1 MGYVNKA
8 ILIGN
13 LGRDPEIRQLPSGQN
28 VASFTLATTEN
39 YTNKTGEKI
48 KQTEWHR
55 ITAFG
60 KLADIAGKYLHKGKQ
75 VYIEGKLRT
84 RQWEDNNNQKHST
97 TEIVAFT
104 IQLLGQAGSNA
115 GTQEDYIQPNTEPIT
130 NEEHPEAGGQEDD
143 VPF

>member
-1 MGYVNKA
+1 MGYVNKV
-8 ILIGN
+8 ILLGN

-28 VASFTLATTEN
+28 VASFTVATTEN
-39 YTNKTGEKI
+39 YTSKTGERI

-60 KLADIAGKYLHKGKQ
+60 RLADIAGKYLHKGKQ

-84 RQWEDNNNQKHST
+84 RQWEDNNNQKHTT
-97 TEIVAFT
+97 TEIVALT
-104 IQLLGQAGSNA
+104 IQLIGQANQNA
-115 GTQEDYIQPNTEPIT
+115 STGEDIVEPLSEPIIDDSSSSS
-130 NEEHPEAGGQEDD
+130 PDDD

>member
-1 MGYVNKA
+1 MGYVNKV

-13 LGRDPEIRQLPSGQN
+13 LGKDPEIRQLPSGQN
-28 VASFTLATTEN
+28 VASFSLATTEN
-39 YTNKTGEKI
+39 YTSKSGEKV

-60 KLADIAGKYLHKGKQ
+60 RLADIAGKYLHKGKQ

-84 RQWEDNNNQKHST
+84 RQWEDNNNQKRST
-97 TEIVAFT
+97 TEIVALT
-104 IQLLGQAGSNA
+104 IQLLGQAGTGPSV
-115 GTQEDYIQPNTEPIT
+115 QEEYTEPVPEPAM
-130 NEEHPEAGGQEDD
+130 NEGQGNAPDDD

>member
-1 MGYVNKA
+1 MGYVNKV

-13 LGRDPEIRQLPSGQN
+13 LGKEPEIRQLPSGQN
-28 VASFTLATTEN
+28 VASFSLATTEN
-39 YTNKTGEKI
+39 YTSKTGERV

-84 RQWEDNNNQKHST
+84 RQWEDQNNQKRST
-97 TEIVAFT
+97 TEIIALT
-104 IQLLGQAGSNA
+104 IQLLGSMAQDTQA
-115 GTQEDYIQPNTEPIT
+115 TEVYQEPQTTEPQGNDVN
-130 NEEHPEAGGQEDD
+130 NEPGEDD

>member
-1 MGYVNKA
+1 MGYVNKV

-13 LGRDPEIRQLPSGQN
+13 LGKEPEIRQLPSGQN
-28 VASFTLATTEN
+28 VASFSLATTES
-39 YTNKTGEKI
+39 YTSKTGEKV

-84 RQWEDNNNQKHST
+84 RQWEDQNNQKRST
-97 TEIVAFT
+97 TEIVALT
-104 IQLLGQAGSNA
+104 IQLLGSMAQDTQA
-115 GTQEDYIQPNTEPIT
+115 TEVYQEPQTMEPHDNDVN
-130 NEEHPEAGGQEDD
+130 NEPGEDD

>member
-1 MGYVNKA
+1 MGYVNKV
-8 ILIGN
+8 ILLGN

-28 VASFTLATTEN
+28 VASFTVATTEN
-39 YTNKTGEKI
+39 YTSKTGERI

-60 KLADIAGKYLHKGKQ
+60 RLADIAGKYLHKGKQ

-84 RQWEDNNNQKHST
+84 RQWEDNNNQKHTT
-97 TEIVAFT
+97 TEIVALT
-104 IQLLGQAGSNA
+104 IQLIGQANQNA
-115 GTQEDYIQPNTEPIT
+115 STGEDIVEPLSEPIIDDSSSSG
-130 NEEHPEAGGQEDD
+130 PDDD

>member
-1 MGYVNKA
+1 MGYVNKV

-39 YTNKTGEKI
+39 YTNKAGEKV

-55 ITAFG
+55 ISAFG
-60 KLADIAGKYLHKGKQ
+60 RLADIAGKYLHKGKQ

-84 RQWEDNNNQKHST
+84 RQWEDNNNQKRST
-97 TEIVAFT
+97 TEIVALT
-104 IQLLGQAGSNA
+104 IQLLGQAGA
-115 GTQEDYIQPNTEPIT
+115 GASVQEEYTEPVSEPVI
-130 NEEHPEAGGQEDD
+130 NGEPDKGPDDD

>member
-1 MGYVNKA
+1 MGYVNKV
-8 ILIGN
+8 ILLGN

-39 YTNKTGEKI
+39 YTSKAGERV

-60 KLADIAGKYLHKGKQ
+60 RLADLAGKYLHKGKQ
-75 VYIEGKLRT
+75 VYLEGKLRT

-97 TEIVAFT
+97 TEIIVST
-104 IQLLGQAGSNA
+104 IQLLGQSSGAASGQDDYQEPMPEPPANAGSPDGA
-115 GTQEDYIQPNTEPIT
+115 D
-130 NEEHPEAGGQEDD
+130 DD

>member
-1 MGYVNKA
+1 MGYVNKV

-13 LGRDPEIRQLPSGQN
+13 LGKDPEIRQLPSGQN
-28 VASFTLATTEN
+28 VASFSLATTEN
-39 YTNKTGEKI
+39 YTNKAGERV

-75 VYIEGKLRT
+75 VYIEGKLKT
-84 RQWEDNNNQKHST
+84 RQWEDNNNQKHSM
-97 TEIVAFT
+97 TEIVAFAL
-104 IQLLGQAGSNA
+104 QMLGPANA
-115 GTQEDYIQPNTEPIT
+115 GTVSQDDYTEPPADPAM
-130 NEEHPEAGGQEDD
+130 NEEPHAGPDDD

>member
-1 MGYVNKA
+1 MGYVNKV

-28 VASFTLATTEN
+28 VASFTLATSEN
-39 YTNKTGEKI
+39 YINKAGEKI

-75 VYIEGKLRT
+75 VYVEGKLRT
-84 RQWEDNNNQKHST
+84 RQWEDNNNQKHNT
-97 TEIVAFT
+97 TEIIAFT
-104 IQLLGQAGSNA
+104 LQMLGQAGQGA
-115 GTQEDYIQPNTEPIT
+115 PPHEDYADPPAEPI
-130 NEEHPEAGGQEDD
+130 AGDDAERAGQDDD

>member
-1 MGYVNKA
+1 MGYVNKV

-13 LGRDPEIRQLPSGQN
+13 LGKEPEIRQLPSGQN
-28 VASFTLATTEN
+28 VASFSLATTES
-39 YTNKTGEKI
+39 YTSKTGEKV

-84 RQWEDNNNQKHST
+84 RQWEDQNNQKRNT
-97 TEIVAFT
+97 TEIVALT
-104 IQLLGQAGSNA
+104 IQLLGSMAQDTQATEVYQEPQTME
-115 GTQEDYIQPNTEPIT
+115 TQDNDVNNEP
-130 NEEHPEAGGQEDD
+130 GEDD

>member
-1 MGYVNKA
+1 MGYVNKV
-8 ILIGN
+8 ILLGN

-39 YTNKTGEKI
+39 YTSKTGERV

-60 KLADIAGKYLHKGKQ
+60 RLADLAGKYLHKGKQ

-84 RQWEDNNNQKHST
+84 RQWEDNNNQKHTT
-97 TEIVAFT
+97 TEIIVST
-104 IQLLGQAGSNA
+104 IQLLGQSNSGA
-115 GTQEDYIQPNTEPIT
+115 SGQDDFTEPVTEPPINTEPSAT
-130 NEEHPEAGGQEDD
+130 PDDD